1 MKDYS
6 REIERLHTA
15 KKRRNGAMRSPV
27 PRLGIIIPSSN
38 TTMEKE
44 FNSLGTGKFTV
55 HSTRVGL
62 SRVTVAQLEKMESGA
77 EEAATL
83 LADANVDIIAYG
95 CTSGSLYR
103 GLGHDVK
110 LANSITKK
118 TRLPAVATAGC
129 VVDGLKLLRAHR
141 VSVATPYV
149 DEIND
154 LEKKFLSN
162 NGFEV
167 LQIKGLGIEDNLSIG
182 RLQGKR
188 LIELAKEADC
198 ESAQV
203 VFISCT
209 NLASLDIIPELER
222 TLGKPV
228 ISSNSATL
236 WSMLRKIGQD
246 CYWIDWGTLFRT

>member
-1 MKDYS
+1 MQ
-6 REIERLHTA
+6 
-15 KKRRNGAMRSPV
+15 SPI

-38 TTMEKE
+38 TTMESE

-55 HSTRVGL
+55 HSTRNGL
-62 SRVTVAQLEKMESGA
+62 SRVTLAQLEKMELGVG
-77 EEAATL
+77 EAATL

-103 GLGHDVK
+103 GIGHDVE

-129 VVDGLKLLRAHR
+129 VVDGLKLLKARR
-141 VSVATPYV
+141 ISVATPYV
-149 DEIND
+149 NEIND

-162 NGFEV
+162 NGFDV

-182 RLQGKR
+182 RIQGKR
-188 LIELAKEADC
+188 VIELAKEAD
-198 ESAQV
+198 SKNAQA

-209 NLASLDIIPELER
+209 NLASLDIIPELEK

-236 WSMLRKIGQD
+236 WSMLRKINQD
-246 CYWIDWGTLFRT
+246 YCWIDWGTLFRT